1 MIAYDVATSP
11 AWNASTD
18 KLDRTWTY
26 TAGGDK
32 EDFQSATFFAQDETK
47 HSSANS
53 TFTVSFAPTFQYG
66 ACATAT
72 NFYRR
77 TRRSGCALAA
87 TSSVCAG
94 ITHSARSPRTIYL
107 CRPALL
113 FSCRPSTSGAY
124 DRSLQGNPPIAGA
137 AFDSNVGNAQIF
149 TREAMQTSSNCEPQ
163 GSGRF
168 ARCPKFTV
176 EVRIPLSL
184 AGGGD
189 GMLRTKL
196 VAAQAAG
203 KDFLIVYDPTIVAS
217 EVGTPAPPVKQWME
231 WVGIILLIVLCC
243 CCCCCCCVVMPV
255 AIAAG
260 VVCCCLAARKKARV
274 LEAKTFQA
282 KRAGPAHF
290 EFTTSPMV
298 GTVVTAE
305 AVGVEMAPTTVQAY
319 AVQ

>member
-18 KLDRTWTY
+18 TLDRTWTY

-87 TSSVCAG
+87 TPSVCAG

-189 GMLRTKL
+189 GMLR
-196 VAAQAAG
+196 
-203 KDFLIVYDPTIVAS
+203 
-217 EVGTPAPPVKQWME
+217 
-231 WVGIILLIVLCC
+231 LCC

-274 LEAKTFQA
+274 LAAKTFQA